1 MDSKSTG
8 GLILKSVSRWMLY
21 VVMLVG
27 GAGIAGADEPALV
40 FPPMTGSVVDAAQM
54 LDSRTT
60 VRLARLLRAHEQA
73 TGARVVVVTLAD
85 LQGATIEEFGAQ
97 LGDAWGMGLHGKD
110 DSVLLL
116 IDRDKR
122 KVFIEVGAALKA
134 RLNDAQTSLIID
146 MLMTPEFDD
155 SHLAAGVERGAQAV
169 IAALG
174 GQIPDYPEPARQVAG
189 RDEQVDSDQVWL
201 IAVVLTLIVLGIVV
215 ISIRRGA
222 AARPARDR
230 ATERSGGRFGGG
242 GASGNW

>member
-1 MDSKSTG
+1 MKC
-8 GLILKSVSRWMLY
+8 VSQLMLY
-21 VVMLVG
+21 MVMLLG
-27 GAGIAGADEPALV
+27 GVCSAGADEPPLV

-60 VRLARLLRAHEQA
+60 VRLARLLRAHEQS
-73 TGARVVVVTLAD
+73 TGERVVVVTLAD
-85 LQGATIEEFGAQ
+85 LQGATIEEFGAR
-97 LGDAWGMGLHGKD
+97 LGDAWGLGLHGEDK
-110 DSVLLL
+110 SVLLL

-122 KVFIEVGAALKA
+122 KVFMEVGAALKA

-155 SHLAAGVERGAQAV
+155 SRLAAGVERGAQAV

-174 GQIPDYPEPARQVAG
+174 GQIPDYPEPTGQMTVHS
-189 RDEQVDSDQVWL
+189 EQANDDQVWL
-201 IAVVLTLIVLGIVV
+201 IAIILTLIVLGIVV

-230 ATERSGGRFGGG
+230 AAERSGGRFGGG